1 MNELIVLSDIHGN
14 LSALRAVVK
23 DFQTNYSP
31 DALILLGDLI
41 DYGMRSNEVISE
53 IKKLERQYQVVCNL
67 WGNHEVAV
75 MCPEEH
81 LCRFSSDR
89 GRAMLAY
96 TQKKLSADSI
106 AYLQTGMESGGR
118 KVITLGNKRILCLH
132 GDWTDP
138 YWGKMDNTN
147 LSGIN
152 YAAYDYVFSGH
163 THIPHHLEVFYEIDF
178 PELRN
183 RKKTVFFNPGSVG
196 QPRNHNPR
204 AQYLY
209 VNLVEE
215 RYLHNSVEYDIA
227 EEQSLY
233 TEETDVFYR
242 DRLSKGI

>member
-53 IKKLERQYQVVCNL
+53 IKKLERQYPVVCNL

-96 TQKKLSADSI
+96 TQNKP
-106 AYLQTGMESGGR
+106 EW
-118 KVITLGNKRILCLH
+118 KVAA
-132 GDWTDP
+132 
-138 YWGKMDNTN
+138 GK
-147 LSGIN
+147 S
-152 YAAYDYVFSGH
+152 
-163 THIPHHLEVFYEIDF
+163 
-178 PELRN
+178 
-183 RKKTVFFNPGSVG
+183 
-196 QPRNHNPR
+196 
-204 AQYLY
+204 
-209 VNLVEE
+209 
-215 RYLHNSVEYDIA
+215 
-227 EEQSLY
+227 
-233 TEETDVFYR
+233 
-242 DRLSKGI
+242 

>member
-53 IKKLERQYQVVCNL
+53 IKKLERQYPVVCNL

-147 LSGIN
+147 LSGVN
-152 YAAYDYVFSGH
+152 YAAYDYVFFRTYPYTSSSGS
-163 THIPHHLEVFYEIDF
+163 IL
-178 PELRN
+178 
-183 RKKTVFFNPGSVG
+183 
-196 QPRNHNPR
+196 
-204 AQYLY
+204 
-209 VNLVEE
+209 
-215 RYLHNSVEYDIA
+215 
-227 EEQSLY
+227 
-233 TEETDVFYR
+233 
-242 DRLSKGI
+242 